1 MRAAERCVGAA
12 MCLAF
17 AAGTFSQEG
26 ARNRVDPVQ
35 DTDEMQHMDHARH
48 DELVGPKADPSPHRA
63 ADMEHADRSK
73 EATGAEAPTALLRT
87 KRPGQS
93 LRLASVSM
101 WPRPAA
107 ARSASDGL
115 FTNGRDDG
123 DG

>member
-63 ADMEHADRSK
+63 ADMSMRTDPRK
-73 EATGAEAPTALLRT
+73 RRGPRRRRPLLRT

-101 WPRPAA
+101 WPPTR
-107 ARSASDGL
+107 RSTKCL
-115 FTNGRDDG
+115 RWLIHKWPR
-123 DG
+123 